1 MTAAIRNTAAME
13 ASEDIVMDISG
24 ETIHV
29 ALPDHDATG
38 EYSRHAGV
46 VMQSIFDNTQRSVC
60 VHILHDEP
68 LTDRNRN
75 NFKAVAE
82 SHGQQVVFD
91 DVSSLLARMGQS
103 ASRLTTLSR
112 YSVGALFPILVPC
125 TLTADRAI
133 YLDSDIVVNLDI
145 GEVWDI
151 DMKGRALAGV
161 RDDFLSS
168 KRRRFLSPEALSA
181 RLNGCD
187 LSAYVNS
194 GMLVFD
200 LRRLRDEGRENLL
213 EACSLWFERHRHTAR
228 YLDQDFLNAHFK
240 GDITFVDERFN
251 RHGSAGDTE
260 NAVIHYT
267 GPVKPWN
274 GMLGR
279 SKELPYWL
287 YFSRTPWAQPLEEV
301 LVRNM
306 MEAAMGSP
314 NMHPHVSRCYKK
326 ILSRLR
332 RDLLRW
338 VSRAGTWTAI
348 LCAESLCRLKGLFES
363 K

>member
-1 MTAAIRNTAAME
+1 MTAVIRNTASME
-13 ASEDIVMDISG
+13 ASMEASLDISG

-38 EYSRHAGV
+38 DYSRHPGV
-46 VMQSIFDNTQRSVC
+46 VMQSILDNTQRPVC
-60 VHILHDEP
+60 IHILHDEP

-75 NFKAVAE
+75 HFEAVAE
-82 SHGQQVVFD
+82 SHGQRVVFD
-91 DVSSLLARMGQS
+91 DVSASLARMGRS

-112 YSVGALFPILVPC
+112 YSIGALFPILVPC
-125 TLTADRAI
+125 TLTADRVI

-151 DMKGRALAGV
+151 DMKGRSLAGV

-168 KRRRFLSPEALSA
+168 KHRSFLSPEALSA

-200 LRRLRDEGRENLL
+200 LRKLRNEGKENLL
-213 EACSLWFERHRHTAR
+213 EPCSQWFERHRHSAR
-228 YLDQDFLNAHFK
+228 YLDQDFLNAHFR
-240 GDITFVDERFN
+240 GDITLVDERFN
-251 RHGSAGDTE
+251 RHGSTGDTE
-260 NAVIHYT
+260 NTIIHYT

-279 SKELPYWL
+279 SKELPYWR

-314 NMHPHVSRCYKK
+314 NMHPHASCCYGR
-326 ILSRLR
+326 IFSRLR
-332 RDLLRW
+332 RDILWWL
-338 VSRAGTWTAI
+338 SRAGTWTAI

>member
-1 MTAAIRNTAAME
+1 MTAAIRNTASME
-13 ASEDIVMDISG
+13 ASLDISG

-38 EYSRHAGV
+38 DYSRHPGV
-46 VMQSIFDNTQRSVC
+46 VMQSILDNTQRPVC
-60 VHILHDEP
+60 IHILHDEP
-68 LTDRNRN
+68 LTGRNRN
-75 NFKAVAE
+75 HFEAVAE
-82 SHGQQVVFD
+82 SHGQRVVFD
-91 DVSSLLARMGQS
+91 DVSASLARMGRS

-112 YSVGALFPILVPC
+112 YSIGALFPILVPC
-125 TLTADRAI
+125 TLTADRVI

-151 DMKGRALAGV
+151 DMKGSALAGV

-168 KRRRFLSPEALSA
+168 KHRSFLSPEALSA

-200 LRRLRDEGRENLL
+200 LRKLRNEGKENLL
-213 EACSLWFERHRHTAR
+213 EPCSQWFERHRHSAR
-228 YLDQDFLNAHFK
+228 YLDQDFLNAHFR
-240 GDITFVDERFN
+240 GDITLVDERFN
-251 RHGSAGDTE
+251 RHGSTGDTE
-260 NAVIHYT
+260 NTIIHYT

-279 SKELPYWL
+279 SKELPYWR

-314 NMHPHVSRCYKK
+314 NMHPHASCCYGK
-326 ILSRLR
+326 IFSRLR
-332 RDLLRW
+332 RDILRW
-338 VSRAGTWTAI
+338 LSRAGTWTAI

>member
-1 MTAAIRNTAAME
+1 ME

-213 EACSLWFERHRHTAR
+213 EACSLWFEHHRH
-228 YLDQDFLNAHFK
+228 
-240 GDITFVDERFN
+240 
-251 RHGSAGDTE
+251 
-260 NAVIHYT
+260 
-267 GPVKPWN
+267 P
-274 GMLGR
+274 
-279 SKELPYWL
+279 
-287 YFSRTPWAQPLEEV
+287 
-301 LVRNM
+301 
-306 MEAAMGSP
+306 
-314 NMHPHVSRCYKK
+314 
-326 ILSRLR
+326 
-332 RDLLRW
+332 
-338 VSRAGTWTAI
+338 
-348 LCAESLCRLKGLFES
+348 
-363 K
+363 

>member
-1 MTAAIRNTAAME
+1 MTAAIRNTASME
-13 ASEDIVMDISG
+13 ASMEASLDISG

-38 EYSRHAGV
+38 DYSRHPGV
-46 VMQSIFDNTQRSVC
+46 VMQSILDNTQRPVC
-60 VHILHDEP
+60 IHILHDEP

-75 NFKAVAE
+75 HFEAVAE
-82 SHGQQVVFD
+82 SHGQRVIFD
-91 DVSSLLARMGQS
+91 DVSASLARMGRS

-112 YSVGALFPILVPC
+112 YSIGALFPILVPC
-125 TLTADRAI
+125 TLTADRVI

-151 DMKGRALAGV
+151 DMKGRSLAGV

-168 KRRRFLSPEALSA
+168 KHRSFLSPEALSA

-187 LSAYVNS
+187 LSGYVNS

-200 LRRLRDEGRENLL
+200 LRKLRNEGKENLL
-213 EACSLWFERHRHTAR
+213 EPCSQWFERHRHSAR
-228 YLDQDFLNAHFK
+228 YLDQDFLNAHFR
-240 GDITFVDERFN
+240 GDITLVDERFN
-251 RHGSAGDTE
+251 RHGSTGDTE
-260 NAVIHYT
+260 NTIIHYT

-279 SKELPYWL
+279 SKELPYWR

-314 NMHPHVSRCYKK
+314 NMHPHASCCYGR
-326 ILSRLR
+326 IFSRLR
-332 RDLLRW
+332 RDILRW
-338 VSRAGTWTAI
+338 LSRAGTWTAI

>member
-1 MTAAIRNTAAME
+1 MTAAIRNTASME
-13 ASEDIVMDISG
+13 ASMEASLDISG

-38 EYSRHAGV
+38 DYSRHPGV
-46 VMQSIFDNTQRSVC
+46 VMQSILDNTQRPVC
-60 VHILHDEP
+60 IHILHDEP

-75 NFKAVAE
+75 HFEAVAE
-82 SHGQQVVFD
+82 SHGQRVVFD
-91 DVSSLLARMGQS
+91 DVSASLARMGRS

-112 YSVGALFPILVPC
+112 YSIGALFPILVPC
-125 TLTADRAI
+125 TLTADRVI

-151 DMKGRALAGV
+151 DMKGRSLAGV

-168 KRRRFLSPEALSA
+168 KHRSFLSPEALSA

-200 LRRLRDEGRENLL
+200 LRKLRNEGKENLF
-213 EACSLWFERHRHTAR
+213 EPCSQWFERHRHSAR
-228 YLDQDFLNAHFK
+228 YLDQDFLNAHFR
-240 GDITFVDERFN
+240 GDITLVDERFN
-251 RHGSAGDTE
+251 RHGSTGDTE
-260 NAVIHYT
+260 NTIIHYT

-279 SKELPYWL
+279 SKELPYWR

-314 NMHPHVSRCYKK
+314 NMHPHASCCYGR
-326 ILSRLR
+326 IFSRLR
-332 RDLLRW
+332 RDILRW
-338 VSRAGTWTAI
+338 LSRAGTWTAI